1 MVGIKQDFDDVK
13 MEQIEDMDKFIR
25 NKPNHIRCIQLKPG
39 LKIYYS
45 NKEQCLKTSEE
56 LTNAGFKN
64 RVAYNCD
71 GNFWS
76 IYVLD
81 KKSLM
86 NDYEENFDN

>member
-1 MVGIKQDFDDVK
+1 
-13 MEQIEDMDKFIR
+13 MEQIEEDIAEPINNVIKSFVTNYKYIQ
-25 NKPNHIRCIQLKPG
+25 KPNHVRCIQLKPG
-39 LKIYYS
+39 LKLYYS

-81 KKSLM
+81 KTNLLSGK
-86 NDYEENFDN
+86 E